1 MITRP
6 KYAKRKLQNSLQ
18 IQRRIQIQQRS
29 EICLSWGQHFAVLVH
44 MTNVLHTRAMVKG
57 IQEWTK

>member
-1 MITRP
+1 MQNVSYKIVY
-6 KYAKRKLQNSLQ
+6 KYNGEYKYNRE
-18 IQRRIQIQQRS
+18 S